1 MAMSLINSITSL
13 PEPAVPEQIV
23 KLPSSWNV
31 TASIPKK
38 IHQCWKTADLPPWAA
53 SAGWQGSPGFEYKLW
68 TDETMLRFVT
78 DYYPQFLP
86 LYNASRP
93 VERAD
98 FFRYLILFDQGGYY
112 SDLDVTLVVALN
124 EWSGRHPG
132 AKVFVG
138 LERAPTGRNWNRWF
152 ARRFQIVQW
161 TLASVPGH
169 PIFHRVL
176 MLIWQRWK
184 QHGSRLYGNLSAN
197 VMDTTGPG
205 IWSDAVS
212 DVLRQRGIILGPSP
226 LNASFVTQ
234 NGVREGEIVLLPQ
247 LGFGRTG
254 NDVFSSSTLVQHEFQ
269 GSWKG
274 VADFMPPK
282 GFYDSDTKGGWEN
295 PLAEPGNTTIQDC
308 GDRCLDFVGCK
319 AYEVR
324 HAKGPTRMI
333 MSKQLKLT
341 EDCKQ
346 QLLDKLAIW
355 VPTGWVVVCDHVTL
369 DYTRHR
375 SRRRARLTKLKE
387 LLIAGTGTPA
397 TVRATH
403 IGWSRTSLGVKGRV
417 SSHYSNF
424 DYAAERSHPSRL
436 GSSKPRSCTQSRS
449 KSKSSSPP
457 RTMVSSEV
465 WHKFVRLAEA
475 NGIKEPDIGLLY
487 WETVE
492 QLCLHFGMTHP

>member
-1 MAMSLINSITSL
+1 MSLINSITSL

-205 IWSDAVS
+205 IWSDA
-212 DVLRQRGIILGPSP
+212 
-226 LNASFVTQ
+226 
-234 NGVREGEIVLLPQ
+234 
-247 LGFGRTG
+247 
-254 NDVFSSSTLVQHEFQ
+254 
-269 GSWKG
+269 
-274 VADFMPPK
+274 
-282 GFYDSDTKGGWEN
+282 
-295 PLAEPGNTTIQDC
+295 
-308 GDRCLDFVGCK
+308 
-319 AYEVR
+319 
-324 HAKGPTRMI
+324 GPTRMI

-403 IGWSRTSLGVKGRV
+403 IGWSRTSLGVKHPTFG
-417 SSHYSNF
+417 YSVKTASF
-424 DYAAERSHPSRL
+424 
-436 GSSKPRSCTQSRS
+436 SC
-449 KSKSSSPP
+449 PIYN
-457 RTMVSSEV
+457 
-465 WHKFVRLAEA
+465 FVRS
-475 NGIKEPDIGLLY
+475 
-487 WETVE
+487 
-492 QLCLHFGMTHP
+492 